1 MLDKRLKW
9 AFLVVALIFAGLP
22 IAGIILDLLTPP
34 HIEIEQTGSEAKPA
48 RDAATPVEPVKEDMV
63 FIPAGE
69 FLRGYNGG
77 GFDEKPEGRVMLAA
91 YWIDRYE
98 VTYGAYTAFVT
109 TTGHRKPVSRYVK
122 HFDKLSA
129 PTHGQPRPLRIP
141 GSCRKLSFGSEPV
154 WSL

>member
-22 IAGIILDLLTPP
+22 IAGIILDFLTPP
-34 HIEIEQTGSEAKPA
+34 NIEIEQTGSEAKPA

-77 GFDEKPEGRVMLAA
+77 GVDEKAESGGMFGVFRIECGGVKFRRYQAFIAA
-91 YWIDRYE
+91 
-98 VTYGAYTAFVT
+98 
-109 TTGHRKPVSRYVK
+109 SR
-122 HFDKLSA
+122 H
-129 PTHGQPRPLRIP
+129 TR
-141 GSCRKLSFGSEPV
+141 
-154 WSL
+154 

>member
-77 GFDEKPEGRVMLAA
+77 GVRLGRERGGMVAGGWRCKA
-91 YWIDRYE
+91 GGD
-98 VTYGAYTAFVT
+98 VGA
-109 TTGHRKPVSRYVK
+109 R
-122 HFDKLSA
+122 
-129 PTHGQPRPLRIP
+129 
-141 GSCRKLSFGSEPV
+141 
-154 WSL
+154 

>member
-77 GFDEKPEGRVMLAA
+77 GLVEDGEGMVSLAVLCSKKHA
-91 YWIDRYE
+91 MNFTAI
-98 VTYGAYTAFVT
+98 VTHCMGTSI
-109 TTGHRKPVSRYVK
+109 K
-122 HFDKLSA
+122 
-129 PTHGQPRPLRIP
+129 RP
-141 GSCRKLSFGSEPV
+141 K
-154 WSL
+154 SLVVQRFR

>member
-77 GFDEKPEGRVMLAA
+77 GCAEKAKSPGMAA
-91 YWIDRYE
+91 VYLYSPW
-98 VTYGAYTAFVT
+98 
-109 TTGHRKPVSRYVK
+109 
-122 HFDKLSA
+122 
-129 PTHGQPRPLRIP
+129 
-141 GSCRKLSFGSEPV
+141 
-154 WSL
+154 

>member
-22 IAGIILDLLTPP
+22 IAGIILDFLTPP
-34 HIEIEQTGSEAKPA
+34 NIEIEQTGSEAKPA

-77 GFDEKPEGRVMLAA
+77 GFDEKAEGRGMLDV
-91 YWIDRYE
+91 YWIGRDE
-98 VTYGAYTAFVT
+98 VDYGAYQAFVAG
-109 TTGHRKPVSRYVK
+109 TGHRKAKSRYVK
-122 HFDKLSA
+122 KFGKFSA
-129 PTHGQPRPLRIP
+129 PTQPA
-141 GSCRKLSFGSEPV
+141 
-154 WSL
+154 

>member
-34 HIEIEQTGSEAKPA
+34 NIEIEQTGSEAKPA

-77 GFDEKPEGRVMLAA
+77 GEDHVLFYRSEEHTSE
-91 YWIDRYE
+91 IQSQ
-98 VTYGAYTAFVT
+98 T
-109 TTGHRKPVSRYVK
+109 
-122 HFDKLSA
+122 KLV
-129 PTHGQPRPLRIP
+129 
-141 GSCRKLSFGSEPV
+141 CRL
-154 WSL
+154 LL